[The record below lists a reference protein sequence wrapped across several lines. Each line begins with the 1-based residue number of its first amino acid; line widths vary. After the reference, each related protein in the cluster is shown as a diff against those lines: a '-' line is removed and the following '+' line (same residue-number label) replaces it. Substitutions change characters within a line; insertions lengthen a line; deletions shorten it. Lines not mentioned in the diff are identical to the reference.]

1 MKLNM
6 TIISDY
12 LDSQDIKRKQTNRP
26 FSFYLESVEVCTGE
40 RFRESCLY
48 IADAEDLPD
57 VPEAENSISLIC
69 IGKLP
74 EIYRQI
80 PCEYLCVEE
89 GTDIT
94 RLFQKAAEIFRRFQD
109 IEVRILRCLVDHA
122 PMNEIGRILFEVLE
136 NPVSFATPVFRIM
149 MYVPGKKNH
158 DKNFSLA
165 ENAYLPEDEYMV
177 VVSDPEYKE
186 TLKTK
191 IPGIFSEKMYGFRKI
206 YYNIFHRQEYLG
218 RLVADEVYRPCRE
231 SDLSFLMLISDYVKM
246 AYLDICPV
254 NLGETKEFDHMVK
267 ALTVSERPYLD
278 VYDSI
283 LRSYGWEK
291 SDTYLYVY
299 LSSFSENNRH
309 SRLAEHMLYLHR
321 ILDSNYT
328 FVHGNH
334 IHLILRYPSG
344 KNMKIYEIL
353 ESFAGRHDFYI
364 GCSGW
369 FSDFEKVGMYYHQA
383 VIAFETGNQT
393 DSTERVY
400 LFEKYILEYMVRTA
414 CLKHNKEFY
423 IAPPLAALMD
433 YDKKHGTELLYTLKI
448 CLENSG
454 RAVIAQEILHVHRT
468 TYLYRIKR
476 IEEITGWQLS
486 DYRTR
491 LYLMLVFEMIDT

>member
-6 TIISDY
+6 TIIFDHLDRAEVTKKRISRPFDFY
-12 LDSQDIKRKQTNRP
+12 LDKI
-26 FSFYLESVEVCTGE
+26 EICTGKMWQ
-40 RFRESCLY
+40 ESSLC
-48 IADAEDLPD
+48 IADAKSLPG
-57 VPEAENSISLIC
+57 VAETKDSVSLIC
-69 IGKLP
+69 IGQLP
-74 EIYRQI
+74 DAYTEI
-80 PCEYLCVEE
+80 PCEYICIKE
-89 GTDIT
+89 GTDIAK
-94 RLFQKAAEIFRRFQD
+94 LFQEAAEVFRLFQD
-109 IEVRILRCLVDHA
+109 IEVRLLRCLVDHA
-122 PMNEIGRILFEVLE
+122 PMNEIGRILFEILE

-149 MYVPGKKNH
+149 MYVPGKNSSY
-158 DKNFSLA
+158 KNFSLA
-165 ENAYLPEDEYMV
+165 ENTYLPEDEYMV
-177 VVSDPEYKE
+177 VVSDPEYKA

-206 YYNIFHRQEYLG
+206 YCNIFHRQEYLG

-254 NLGETKEFDHMVK
+254 NLGETKEFDHMVRE
-267 ALTVSERPYLD
+267 LTLSQRPYLEA
-278 VYDSI
+278 YDPI

-328 FVHGNH
+328 FVHENH
-334 IHLILRYPSG
+334 IHLILRYPNG
-344 KNMKIYEIL
+344 QNKKIYEIL

-364 GCSGW
+364 GCSSW
-369 FSDFEKVGMYYHQA
+369 FHDFEKTGMYFHQA

-393 DSTERVY
+393 EPSKRVY
-400 LFEKYILEYMVRTA
+400 LFEKYILEYIVKTA

-423 IAPPLAALMD
+423 IAPPLSALMD
-433 YDKKHGTELLYTLKI
+433 YDRKHGTELLHTLKI

-454 RAVIAQEILHVHRT
+454 RAVIAQDILHVHRT

-476 IEEITGWQLS
+476 IEEITGWQLN

-491 LYLMLVFEMIDT
+491 LYLMILFEMIDA